1 MQTLGIQVDPVSSG
15 AGAVTRAEQEFAAG
29 RPHDIMLI
37 DWKMEPVDG
46 IETLRR
52 LRQSLGD
59 RMPPSILVTAFDA
72 TVVRPMARVAK
83 FDAVLVK
90 PVTVSALQDCLVG
103 VLDKPEPTAWLTTLA
118 PGDSE
123 TQLRERY
130 AGHRVLLVE
139 DNLINQELAKAL
151 LTAVGLVVE
160 TAEDGVQ
167 AVELALARPYDLIL
181 MDMQMPRMDG
191 LAATRAIRES
201 AATSVPI
208 IAMTANA
215 FNEERSACLKAGMN
229 AHLAKPVDPELLYA
243 TLLQWLA
250 QRVDPTPGDRDVRPL
265 PPGDAPASRSLQD
278 RLAAIQDYDV
288 VSGLGHVGGEMTVL
302 ERVLR
307 QFVQTYAGGEPT
319 LLVCGAPDTV
329 TRWRRVCHS
338 LRSACGAVGATRLA
352 AQFQAFEDELDGV
365 SEMSTLALRAV
376 RLHDD
381 LVILVRRLKAGLDA

>member
-52 LRQSLGD
+52 LRQSLGN

-72 TVVRPMARVAK
+72 AVVRPMARVAQ

-90 PVTVSALQDCLVG
+90 PVTASALHDCLVG
-103 VLDKPEPTAWLTTLA
+103 VLETPGPAWPTSVG

-123 TQLRERY
+123 TQLRESC
-130 AGHRVLLVE
+130 AGRRVLLVE

-151 LTAVGLVVE
+151 LNAVGLVVE

-167 AVELALARPYDLIL
+167 AVELALSRPYDLIL

-201 AATSVPI
+201 GANTVPI

-243 TLLQWLA
+243 TLLQWLV
-250 QRVDPTPGDRDVRPL
+250 QRVDPLPGDKDVRPL
-265 PPGDAPASRSLQD
+265 PPGDAPTSRTLQD

-288 VSGLGHVGGEMTVL
+288 ASGLQHVGSYMTIL

-307 QFVQTYAGGEPT
+307 RFVQTYAGGAPT
-319 LLVCGAPDTV
+319 LLVCDAPDTV
-329 TRWRRVCHS
+329 TRWRSVCHS
-338 LRSACGAVGATRLA
+338 LRSACAAVGATRLA
-352 AQFQAFEDELDGV
+352 AQLQAFELELDGS
-365 SEMSTLALRAV
+365 SEVSTLALQAV
-376 RLHDD
+376 CLHDD
-381 LVILVRRLKAGLDA
+381 LVMLVSRLKAELDA